1 MKVLVADDHR
11 ILRRG
16 IKSILEESPD
26 IKVAFEASSGNEA
39 IELARKEAFDLIL
52 LDISMPGKDGMD
64 TLKQLKYEHP
74 DLPVLMLTMHP
85 EERYALRAM
94 KSGASGYL
102 HKDCTPSELIK
113 AVKEVMRT
121 GKYISPTLARSLAYA
136 IDTTSDNSVLEQ
148 LSDREIQVM
157 RLLASAR
164 TVNEIAEEL
173 NISAKTVTTYKG
185 RIIEKLNLR
194 NAAELIRYAIENDI
208 V

>member
-1 MKVLVADDHR
+1 MKILIADDHR

-26 IKVAFEASSGNEA
+26 IQAVFEASSGNEA
-39 IELARKEAFDLIL
+39 IELARKEAFDLVF

-85 EERYALRAM
+85 EDRYALRAL

-102 HKDCTPSELIK
+102 HKDCSPSELIT
-113 AVKEVMRT
+113 AVKEIMTT
-121 GKYISPTLARSLAYA
+121 GKYVSPSLAKALAFA
-136 IDTTSDNSVLEQ
+136 IDDTSDKSPHEQ
-148 LSDREIQVM
+148 LSNREIQVM

-173 NISAKTVTTYKG
+173 HISAKTVTTYKG
-185 RIIEKLNLR
+185 RIIEKLNLK

>member
-16 IKSILEESPD
+16 IKSILEESSD
-26 IKVAFEASSGNEA
+26 IEVAFEASSGNEA
-39 IELARKEAFDLIL
+39 IELARKEAFDLVF

-85 EERYALRAM
+85 EERYALRAL

-102 HKDCTPSELIK
+102 HKDCSPSELIK

-121 GKYISPTLARSLAYA
+121 GKYVSPTLARSLAYA
-136 IDTTSDNSVLEQ
+136 IDSTSDKSALEQ
-148 LSDREIQVM
+148 LSDRELQVM
-157 RLLASAR
+157 RLLATAR

-208 V
+208 A